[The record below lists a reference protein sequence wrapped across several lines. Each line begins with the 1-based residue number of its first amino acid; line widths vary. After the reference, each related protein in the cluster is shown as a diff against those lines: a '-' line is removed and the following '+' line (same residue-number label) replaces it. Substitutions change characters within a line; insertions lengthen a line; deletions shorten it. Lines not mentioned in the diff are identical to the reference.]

1 MGGGGPSQGVSTGK
15 NMLEQSEELKG
26 WPDQRLMQEYNSP
39 TTATPQV
46 VVLSELN
53 RRADMRNRYQQAM
66 SGQPDQPP
74 VDEQV
79 MAKLMGMNPPQGG
92 PPQGGPPQGGPP
104 QGGPPQGGPPQGMP
118 PQGGPPQGG
127 PPPGMPP
134 QGGPPPG
141 GPPRGMPPQGGPPMG
156 RPGGGPPMGGPPQG
170 GPPMG
175 RPGGGPPGRPSMGPM
190 APRGMA
196 LGGLIKRYEEG
207 GMVGNDDP
215 IVESLVPFPGPRG
228 FRRPGNKPRHL
239 TGSERSGRRGKD
251 NAKSILEELLG
262 IRLRHGGM
270 VKGYRNGG
278 RVRGYA
284 EGGPVSSKPVGFPG
298 SEEDWARLVAMD
310 PKEAKSWISSAGENV
325 RDAWASLGPQVGGDP
340 SSRSGFMEKVDPHG
354 KMGALINAVQRS
366 RASAHN
372 LPVELGTNMI
382 EDVLTPP
389 SSGERSAL
397 ANELRGDLSSRM
409 GIPVGGPSAAAPDA
423 PMRGLTDDAYRSKLG
438 ESGFFSPP
446 PTGPPPGAAPPT
458 RSGMKAQLPGQEV
471 AFPGL
476 PPAAPPR
483 PPAAPPGTPP
493 VMPPGPGGPP
503 VKPSGSTGA
512 MDYLKQLAGP
522 MAGTPS
528 PSAPGAGQFQQELL
542 GLLKQRGSA
551 AERYENTVKDRES
564 AQMKRAQAQA
574 MGLFSKEMM
583 KPGQFGENL
592 GRALG
597 SSLEYYGDRTGKIE
611 DTASGLGAQLSAQR
625 TQLSASELNALA
637 RAATQEMGDT
647 ASGEQSAARTKG
659 NIAVALIQKEASRYG
674 TDAGRDTAL
683 ENSLTQRIIQQ
694 SRSDTTMSGYLA
706 GLKEAEIQAIM
717 GEAAPILNAFINK
730 NGHEIFKST
739 GGTKGHEAQV
749 AELMEE
755 LNRIV
760 GSRRKIPKPARIY
773 TPEVP

>member
-1 MGGGGPSQGVSTGK
+1 MAINPNGMGGGGPSQGVSTGK

-79 MAKLMGMNPPQGG
+79 MAKLMGMNT
-92 PPQGGPPQGGPP
+92 PQGGPPQGGPP

-134 QGGPPPG
+134 QGGPPMGGPPPG
-141 GPPRGMPPQGGPPMG
+141 GPPRGMPP
-156 RPGGGPPMGGPPQG
+156 RGGPPMGGPPQG

-175 RPGGGPPGRPSMGPM
+175 RPGGGPPGRPPMGPM

-215 IVESLVPFPGPRG
+215 IVEPFVSFPGPSG

-310 PKEAKSWISSAGENV
+310 PKMAEAWTRSAKFNKG
-325 RDAWASLGPQVGGDP
+325 VGDYFDP
-340 SSRSGFMEKVDPHG
+340 SAPNVANRPIDPAAGFGKVATPPD
-354 KMGALINAVQRS
+354 VQQQV
-366 RASAHN
+366 A
-372 LPVELGTNMI
+372 PVELPM
-382 EDVLTPP
+382 
-389 SSGERSAL
+389 S
-397 ANELRGDLSSRM
+397 
-409 GIPVGGPSAAAPDA
+409 PVPSAMDPSKEVNFPAPDF
-423 PMRGLTDDAYRSKLG
+423 T
-438 ESGFFSPP
+438 
-446 PTGPPPGAAPPT
+446 PTAG
-458 RSGMKAQLPGQEV
+458 GMSANP
-471 AFPGL
+471 FPGL
-476 PPAAPPR
+476 PPAAPPGL
-483 PPAAPPGTPP
+483 PAEPTG
-493 VMPPGPGGPP
+493 MPPEPGGPP

-528 PSAPGAGQFQQELL
+528 PSAPGVGQFQQELL

-551 AERYENTVKDRES
+551 AERYENTVKDREA

-574 MGLFSKEMM
+574 MGLFARDMM

-674 TDAGRDTAL
+674 TDAGRDTSTA
-683 ENSLTQRIIQQ
+683 NNLTQKIIQQ
-694 SRSDTTMSGYLA
+694 NRADTAITLGQM
-706 GLKEAEIQAIM
+706 GLKEKEIQSVI
-717 GEAAPILNAFINK
+717 AAAEPAMNAFINK
-730 NGHEIFKST
+730 NGREIFKST
-739 GGTKGHEAQV
+739 GGTKGHEEQVRKLVEQWFKIALDGGAQIQRGK
-749 AELMEE
+749 
-755 LNRIV
+755 RIP
-760 GSRRKIPKPARIY
+760 G
-773 TPEVP
+773 T